1 MSSSVVMG
9 ASLAS
14 GSVTENK
21 TVPMNQMKKNVVS
34 NATYISELFK
44 TAQL

>member
-1 MSSSVVMG
+1 MASCVVMG
-9 ASLAS
+9 AFLTSR
-14 GSVTENK
+14 SVMENK
-21 TVPMNQMKKNVVS
+21 TVPMDQMKKNVVS